1 MARIIDML
9 AVFIIVIAFN
19 SVVVAFFHPFLSSI
33 FILTVLLIDFS
44 AEDKAASRQSP
55 CFVKSPRT
63 SFNRRAIKGNILHK
77 MLRRRFEISKILKKI
92 KKSTM

>member
-1 MARIIDML
+1 MARIVGML

-44 AEDKAASRQSP
+44 AEDKAASGKSP
-55 CFVKSPRT
+55 CFVKSPRANPT
-63 SFNRRAIKGNILHK
+63 VAPLKEIYCIKCCSGG
-77 MLRRRFEISKILKKI
+77 LKSLKY
-92 KKSTM
+92 